1 MSNIIC
7 YIFKGWRWSSKKL
20 IWSFSRCNLVVVWIY
35 YHRFVYS
42 KFGSFFDCFKIGDSS
57 GIIRWFIQTVQNSIF
72 AHDRIRFDDLFWKNG
87 LHWGKVL
94 WVRLL
99 VFIAYRI
106 QFFDPHMRNK
116 SYLYSAPFVI
126 LLYFPLPSRIWKAMS
141 LNDSMTVY
149 ERSKLAV
156 WDYPV
161 SDRYTKMWQ
170 SMIES
175 GLPATFEEALKRVR
189 ASPSSSEGYAFLGRH

>member
-1 MSNIIC
+1 
-7 YIFKGWRWSSKKL
+7 
-20 IWSFSRCNLVVVWIY
+20 
-35 YHRFVYS
+35 
-42 KFGSFFDCFKIGDSS
+42 
-57 GIIRWFIQTVQNSIF
+57 
-72 AHDRIRFDDLFWKNG
+72 
-87 LHWGKVL
+87 
-94 WVRLL
+94 
-99 VFIAYRI
+99 
-106 QFFDPHMRNK
+106 MRTK
-116 SYLYSAPFVI
+116 TSLYSAPFVI
-126 LLYFPLPSRIWKAMS
+126 LPYFPLPPRIWKAMS

-175 GLPATFEEALKRVR
+175 GLPATFEEALERVR